1 MTEAGGSIDFATL
14 FQSNPIATFVVDAAA
29 KIVAWNDAC
38 ELLTGKKA
46 DAVIGKKCWTAFY
59 PKRKATPIDQAMRDA
74 EALND
79 SITFEHH
86 GSHETVTLSI
96 KINPWLDDEGE
107 PTGATVVLEE
117 MALGAIG
124 NTRIAQY
131 TSSIQGSGTSM
142 IMIDR
147 DLVITYI
154 NPATRRMIARH
165 LDTFKRVYTGFT
177 LDSMVGTCIDRFHK
191 DPQVQRRVLSSPENM
206 PYETDIYIG
215 DLIFNL
221 QVTAMVTEEG
231 EYIGNTLE
239 WYDVT
244 ETRARQN
251 EVARLKSA
259 VEGSGTAMITVD
271 RDLVIRTINPASFRL
286 FNTNIE
292 QFRHQYPGFSAENL
306 IGTNIDQ
313 FHKKPSHQRGLLS
326 DPTNLPHSAD
336 IKVGDLLFELN
347 VSAMYGDNGDY
358 IGNSLEWKDVT
369 RSRERAE
376 RATALESMIEGAA
389 TNLMMCDRDLNI
401 TFCNPAVRNLLG
413 QYTSELRK
421 AFDNFDAN
429 NLVGTN
435 IDSFHQNPAKQRAI
449 LGDVRNLP
457 YKSEISVAGLEFGL
471 NASALYDDDGN
482 HIGNAVEWID
492 YNERARYRDS
502 VNELIEAC
510 NVGNLQKRGQ
520 TGNLTDSYIPMMKG
534 INNIIDAIV
543 APIGE
548 LQQKLTRVSDG
559 DLTAF
564 VTGDYQGDHGMLK
577 SALNETLNSLN
588 EILAQVQLTAEQVN
602 TGARQVSDASQ
613 SLSQGA
619 TEQAAALEEITASMT
634 EMASQTR
641 QNAENATQ
649 ANQLAMQTRS
659 SAENG
664 NTQMQ
669 EMLASMRAIDESSK
683 NISKIIKVIDEIA
696 FQTNLLALNAA
707 VEAARAGVHGKGFA
721 VVAEEV
727 RNLAARS
734 ANAAKET
741 TALIEESI
749 KKVNTGTEIAGHTAG
764 ALTEIV
770 ESITKVTD
778 LVAEIAAAS
787 NEQAQGISQVN
798 KALGQLEQ
806 VTQQNT
812 ANAEE
817 SAAASQELS
826 SQSSHLREVMTKF
839 KLKKR
844 EAPQM
849 AQNISPEMMRMFQDF
864 MAQQMGMPAP
874 AIAPG
879 PAPSAPPA
887 GGYGGPAKRT
897 GSAIDPSKIISLDDS
912 EFGKY

>member
-1 MTEAGGSIDFATL
+1 MTEAGGTIDFATL
-14 FQSNPIATFVVDAAA
+14 FQSNPIATFIVDAAA

-38 ELLTGKKA
+38 EQLTGKKA
-46 DAVIGKKCWTAFY
+46 AMVVGKKCWTAFY
-59 PKRKATPIDQAMRDA
+59 PKRKATPIDQALRDA
-74 EALND
+74 ETIAE
-79 SITFEHH
+79 SVTFEHH
-86 GSHETVTLSI
+86 ASQEAVTLALKVS
-96 KINPWLDDEGE
+96 PWLDEEGE
-107 PTGATVVLEE
+107 PAGATVVLEE
-117 MALGAIG
+117 HSATGTNSQMVSQL
-124 NTRIAQY
+124 R
-131 TSSIQGSGTSM
+131 SSIEGSGTAM
-142 IMIDR
+142 IMVDR
-147 DLVITYI
+147 NLNITYI
-154 NPATRRMIARH
+154 NPATRRMISRN
-165 LDTFKRVYTGFT
+165 LDVFKRAFPGFT
-177 LDSMVGTCIDRFHK
+177 LEGMVGSNIDRFHK
-191 DPQVQRRVLSSPENM
+191 DPAVQRRILGSPENM
-206 PYETDIYIG
+206 PYETDIK
-215 DLIFNL
+215 LEHLTFNL
-221 QVTAMVTEEG
+221 QVTAMINENG
-231 EYIGNTLE
+231 DYIGNTLE

-244 ETRARQN
+244 ERRSNQR

-259 VEGSGTAMITVD
+259 VEGSGTAMVTID
-271 RDLVIRTINPASFRL
+271 RDFNITTINPASYRL
-286 FNTNIE
+286 FNAHLE
-292 QFRHQYPGFSAENL
+292 KFRAQYPGFSPDNL
-306 IGTNIDQ
+306 IGANIDQ
-313 FHKKPSHQRGLLS
+313 FHTKPSVQRKLLA
-326 DPTNLPHSAD
+326 DPKNLPHRAD
-336 IKVGDLLFELN
+336 IKVVDLLFELN
-347 VSAMYGDNGDY
+347 VSAMYSESGEY
-358 IGNSLEWKDVT
+358 IGNALEWKDVT
-369 RSRERAE
+369 RSRDRAQ

-389 TNLMMCDRDLNI
+389 TNLMMCDRDLHI
-401 TFCNPAVRNLLG
+401 TFCNPAVRNLLA
-413 QYTSELRK
+413 QYTAELRK
-421 AFDNFDAN
+421 VFPNFDPN
-429 NLVGTN
+429 NLIGTN
-435 IDSFHQNPAKQRAI
+435 IDDFHENPAKQRGI
-449 LGDVRNLP
+449 LTDVRNLP
-457 YKSEISVAGLEFGL
+457 YRSEIKVASLEFGL
-471 NASALYDDDGN
+471 NATALFDDDGN

-502 VNELIEAC
+502 VTELIEAC
-510 NVGNLQKRGQ
+510 NDGNLQKRGG
-520 TGNLTDSYIPMMKG
+520 TEHLTQSYVPMMLG

-543 APIGE
+543 APISE
-548 LQQKLTRVSDG
+548 LKEKLTRVSDG

-564 VTGDYQGDHGMLK
+564 VTGDYQGDHGALK
-577 SALNETLNSLN
+577 TSLNETLDSLN

-619 TEQAAALEEITASMT
+619 TEQAAALEQITASMT

-664 NTQMQ
+664 NAQMQ
-669 EMLASMRAIDESSK
+669 EMLSSMRAIDESSK

-770 ESITKVTD
+770 DSITKVTD

-826 SQSSHLREVMTKF
+826 SQSAHLREIMTKF

-844 EAPQM
+844 EAIQS
-849 AQNISPEMMRMFQDF
+849 QQEISPEMMQMFQEF
-864 MAQQMGMPAP
+864 MAQKMGLSAP
-874 AIAPG
+874 AIPSRT
-879 PAPSAPPA
+879 PAANS
-887 GGYGGPAKRT
+887 YGAPAKT
-897 GSAIDPSKIISLDDS
+897 GGNAIDPSKIISLDDN